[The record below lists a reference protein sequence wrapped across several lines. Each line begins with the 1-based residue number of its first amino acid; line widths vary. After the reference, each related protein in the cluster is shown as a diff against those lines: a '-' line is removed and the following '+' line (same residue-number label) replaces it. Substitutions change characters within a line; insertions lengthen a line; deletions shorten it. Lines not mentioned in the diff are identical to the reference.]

1 MNNGIRMRLAS
12 GAAAA
17 FAAGAL
23 VLAATPAHATSAST
37 SVGIPGGNKISVNAW
52 HCGFYVTAC
61 DWKAS
66 TKMSGINP
74 RKAKWIQNRAELAA
88 HGISVSITI
97 SKNPEATLT
106 MKSKS
111 LGEVRWK
118 NTNASI
124 SDTYGQMR
132 PGGAT
137 TYVSTKSCGSA
148 KVTNSIN
155 VSEKCAYAGAA

>member
-1 MNNGIRMRLAS
+1 MHKGMRMRVMS
-12 GAAAA
+12 GTAAALT
-17 FAAGAL
+17 AGAL
-23 VLAATPAHATSAST
+23 VLTASPARATSAST

-52 HCGFYVTAC
+52 HCGFYVRAC
-61 DWKAS
+61 KWKAS
-66 TKMSGINP
+66 TKMSGTNP

-88 HGISVSITI
+88 HGVGVSIKI

-106 MKSKS
+106 MKSRS
-111 LGEVRWK
+111 QGEVRWK

-124 SDTYGQMR
+124 ADTYGEMG

-148 KVTNSIN
+148 KVTNSIY

>member
-1 MNNGIRMRLAS
+1 MTKGIRMRLMS

-23 VLAATPAHATSAST
+23 VLTASPAQATSAST
-37 SVGIPGGNKISVNAW
+37 TVGLPGGNKISINAW

-66 TKMSGINP
+66 TKMSGSNP
-74 RKAKWIQNRAELAA
+74 RKAKWIQNRAELQA
-88 HGISVSITI
+88 HGVSVSIKI

-106 MKSKS
+106 MKSRS

-118 NTNASI
+118 NTNANI
-124 SDTYGQMR
+124 SDTWGQMR

-137 TYVSTKSCGSA
+137 TYVSTRSCGSA
-148 KVTNSIN
+148 QVTNSIK

>member
-1 MNNGIRMRLAS
+1 MNKGIRMRLMS

-23 VLAATPAHATSAST
+23 VLTASPAHATSSST

-66 TKMSGINP
+66 TKMSGTNP
-74 RKAKWIQNRAELAA
+74 RKAKWIQNRAELRA
-88 HGISVSITI
+88 HGVSVSITI

-106 MKSKS
+106 MKSRS
-111 LGEVRWK
+111 MGEVRWK
-118 NTNASI
+118 NTNANI
-124 SDTYGQMR
+124 SDTHGQMR

-155 VSEKCAYAGAA
+155 ISEKCAYAGAA

>member
-1 MNNGIRMRLAS
+1 MTNGIRMRLIS

-23 VLAATPAHATSAST
+23 VLTASPAHATSAST
-37 SVGIPGGNKISVNAW
+37 SVGLPGGNKVSVNAW
-52 HCGFYVTAC
+52 HCGFYVSAC

-66 TKMSGINP
+66 TKMSGTNP
-74 RKAKWIQNRAELAA
+74 RKAKWIQNRAELQA
-88 HGISVSITI
+88 HGVSVSLTI

-106 MKSKS
+106 MKSRS
-111 LGEVRWK
+111 LGEVRWR
-118 NTNASI
+118 NTNANI

-137 TYVSTKSCGSA
+137 TYVSTRSCGSA
-148 KVTNSIN
+148 QVTSAIK

>member
-1 MNNGIRMRLAS
+1 MNKGIRMRLMS

-23 VLAATPAHATSAST
+23 VLTASPAHATSAST
-37 SVGIPGGNKISVNAW
+37 SVGIPGGNKISINAW

-66 TKMSGINP
+66 TKMSGTNP

-88 HGISVSITI
+88 HGISVSIKI

-106 MKSKS
+106 MKSRS

>member
-1 MNNGIRMRLAS
+1 MTSGIRTRLIS
-12 GAAAA
+12 GAAAVC
-17 FAAGAL
+17 AAGAL
-23 VLAATPAHATSAST
+23 VLTASPAHATSAST
-37 SVGIPGGNKISVNAW
+37 SVGLPGGNKVSVNAW

-66 TKMSGINP
+66 TKMSGTNP
-74 RKAKWIQNRAELAA
+74 RKAKWIQNRAELQA
-88 HGISVSITI
+88 HGVSVSLTI

-106 MKSKS
+106 MKSRS

-118 NTNASI
+118 NTNANI

-137 TYVSTKSCGSA
+137 TYVSTRSCGSA
-148 KVTNSIN
+148 QVTSAIK

>member
-1 MNNGIRMRLAS
+1 MTNGIRMRLIS
-12 GAAAA
+12 GAAAVC
-17 FAAGAL
+17 AAGAL
-23 VLAATPAHATSAST
+23 VLTASPAQATSAST
-37 SVGIPGGNKISVNAW
+37 SVGLPGGNKVSVNAW
-52 HCGFYVTAC
+52 HCGFYVSAC

-66 TKMSGINP
+66 IKMSGTNP
-74 RKAKWIQNRAELAA
+74 RKAKWIQNRAELQA
-88 HGISVSITI
+88 HGISVSLTI

-106 MKSKS
+106 MKSRS

-118 NTNASI
+118 NTNANI

-137 TYVSTKSCGSA
+137 TYVSTRSCGSA
-148 KVTNSIN
+148 QVTSAIK